1 MKLRSIISILALI
14 IEGIVKKTD
23 ISIGWTE
30 YEPGEDPG
38 TERTELI
45 RAAINASVNAYA
57 PYSGFRVG
65 AALRLENGKIISGCN
80 VENAAFPSGV
90 CAERNAIAAAS
101 AAMPGVSPVAIAIAA
116 SGSDGLTG
124 EPVPPCGNCRQ
135 VIAEEEYRN
144 GKEIEI
150 ILHGKNKTIVIRGI
164 DNLLPLKFN
173 TKNLNP
179 GSP

>member
-1 MKLRSIISILALI
+1 M
-14 IEGIVKKTD
+14 KKTD

-38 TERTELI
+38 RERTELI
-45 RAAINASVNAYA
+45 LAAIKASGNAYA

-101 AAMPGVSPVAIAIAA
+101 SSMPGVTPVAIAIAA
-116 SGSDGLTG
+116 SGGEGFTA

-144 GKEIEI
+144 GRKIEI
-150 ILHGKNKTIVIRGI
+150 ILYGTNKTIVIQGV

-173 TKNLNP
+173 TKNLSQ